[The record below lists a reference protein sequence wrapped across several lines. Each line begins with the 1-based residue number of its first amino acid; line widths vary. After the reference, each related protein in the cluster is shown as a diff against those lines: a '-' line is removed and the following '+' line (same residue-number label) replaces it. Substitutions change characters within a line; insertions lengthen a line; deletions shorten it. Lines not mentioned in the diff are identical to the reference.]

1 MNPVQ
6 LADWQEQKDA
16 PNTSISDSAREI
28 NFTEQ
33 EIPGKSLAILF
44 CHSSIMKCRM
54 DLNPENV
61 QNIGTLLREVSSY
74 GKFHT
79 FLLLKPSLTNHFQ

>member
-1 MNPVQ
+1 MP
-6 LADWQEQKDA
+6 
-16 PNTSISDSAREI
+16 EI
-28 NFTEQ
+28 LQSQTQQGKSTFTEQ

-61 QNIGTLLREVSSY
+61 QHIGTKSREVPSHR
-74 GKFHT
+74 KFPTIIFVVVQYAEHPDRWHCNT
-79 FLLLKPSLTNHFQ
+79 NTQTSL